1 MLGFLFALYLVLQF
15 GCTPTF
21 TQSRETCLG
30 KVDSPKEAAALVV
43 PHLAAAMV
51 CASQNIEDD
60 AAAIA
65 CVEREFVALK
75 AEVTPVVYACALTLL
90 GDAVTAGRK

>member
-43 PHLAAAMV
+43 PRLAAAMV